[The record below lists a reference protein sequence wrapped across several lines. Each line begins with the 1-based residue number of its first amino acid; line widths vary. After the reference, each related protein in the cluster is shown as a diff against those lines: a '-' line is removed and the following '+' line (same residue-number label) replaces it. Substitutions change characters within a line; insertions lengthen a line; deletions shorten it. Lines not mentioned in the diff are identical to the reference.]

1 MKILIKTKI
10 EKNYQ
15 ILFSKFT
22 IDLFKKLKPPVLN
35 LTVERF
41 DGCKKNDEV
50 HLKMDLFGQLKQVW
64 VSRITE
70 DFRNDYE
77 IFFVDEGIVLP
88 PPLIKWKH
96 IHRIEKINELSSYVV
111 DDIEYSCS
119 NIFIEMAIYP
129 ALYAMFL
136 YRNPIYKRELS

>member
-1 MKILIKTKI
+1 M
-10 EKNYQ
+10 
-15 ILFSKFT
+15 
-22 IDLFKKLKPPVLN
+22 LN